1 MILLPVKNFAN
12 AKQRLAS
19 VLDAAERRELAQAML
34 QDVLQALY
42 SWTQRP
48 PVAVVTSDGYARRL
62 ARRFSFEVIEDPK
75 NEGETEAIALGTR
88 ICETRGVPDT
98 LVIPGDIPL
107 VEPSELQAIVA
118 AAPDGPGGSVLVPST
133 DGRGTN
139 AALRKPGG
147 LFPLTFGEYSFQ
159 PHLRA
164 ARATGQPCAVLR
176 LPGVELDVDTP
187 ADLALLIAAE
197 TRTRTQK
204 LLRDWGVRE
213 RLEGMNR
220 KAPEGVEQS
229 TTSPQRRGKTAAKH

>member
-1 MILLPVKNFAN
+1 MLLLPVKNFAN
-12 AKQRLAS
+12 AKQRLTS
-19 VLDAAERRELAQAML
+19 VLDSSERRKLAQAML
-34 QDVLQALY
+34 EDVLQALH

-48 PVAVVTSDGYARRL
+48 PVALVTGAASARRL
-62 ARRFSFEVIEDPK
+62 ARSFSFEVIEDPR

-88 ICETRGVPDT
+88 VCEARGAPYT

-107 VEPSELQAIVA
+107 VEPSELQAILA
-118 AAPDGPGGSVLVPST
+118 AAPNGPAGSVLVPAT
-133 DGRGTN
+133 DERGTN
-139 AALRKPGG
+139 AAWRKPAG

-164 ARATGQPCAVLR
+164 ARAAGYPCVVLR

-204 LLRDWGVRE
+204 LLGEWRVRQ
-213 RLEGMNR
+213 RLEGVI
-220 KAPEGVEQS
+220 KARYFTREASRHGEPRE
-229 TTSPQRRGKTAAKH
+229 

>member
-1 MILLPVKNFAN
+1 MLLLPVKNFAN

-19 VLDAAERRELAQAML
+19 ILDAAERCKLAQAML
-34 QDVLQALY
+34 EDVLQALH

-62 ARRFSFEVIEDPK
+62 ARRFSFEVIADPE
-75 NEGETEAIALGTR
+75 NEGETEAIALATR
-88 ICETRGVPDT
+88 ICEARGVPYT

-118 AAPDGPGGSVLVPST
+118 AVPDGARGSVLVPAT
-133 DGRGTN
+133 DERGTN
-139 AALRKPGG
+139 AALRKPPS

-159 PHLRA
+159 PHVRA
-164 ARATGQPCAVLR
+164 ARSTGYPCVVLR

-197 TRTRTQK
+197 TRTRTQE
-204 LLRDWGVRE
+204 LLGCCRVRE
-213 RLEGMNR
+213 RLERSRSQKSGARSQNEETPSG
-220 KAPEGVEQS
+220 AGFHS
-229 TTSPQRRGKTAAKH
+229 DS